1 MDKTEDNNKTRNLLE
16 NKTKNL
22 PEKEN
27 LVADAQNLN
36 LNHVLVRAHQI
47 FLAPALTDVPKDAN
61 RHLIGCLEY
70 KNLIM
75 KYDI

>member
-22 PEKEN
+22 LEKKN
-27 LVADAQNLN
+27 RVADAQNLN
-36 LNHVLVRAHQI
+36 LNHVLVRVLQI
-47 FLAPALTDVPKDAN
+47 FLVPAPTDVPKDAN
-61 RHLIGCLEY
+61 RYSIECLMH

-75 KYDI
+75 E

>member
-1 MDKTEDNNKTRNLLE
+1 MDKTEDNNKTRSLLE
-16 NKTKNL
+16 NKTKIL

-70 KNLIM
+70 QNLIM
-75 KYDI
+75 KYEI